1 MKSSVLAQI
10 EWSSILAAF
19 SAQFRTC
26 NFGENFMTGDSL
38 VLELVTLSQGLTF
51 RKRPWCQLA
60 PSFQI

>member
-26 NFGENFMTGDSL
+26 NFGQNSMTGDSL
-38 VLELVTLSQGLTF
+38 VLEIIGNFKSGLDFQEKTLVPAG
-51 RKRPWCQLA
+51 P
-60 PSFQI
+60 